1 MTFLYYPFPAKQNYD
16 PKVVGEE
23 IPYFKPTFKRNML
36 IIRFNRIQN
45 EQVHKVLKAKELGNA
60 LDNPSSSNDGRRIF

>member
-1 MTFLYYPFPAKQNYD
+1 MIFYIILSHCNIIMTQRLLEKRFLILSQLTKYAHNYC
-16 PKVVGEE
+16 
-23 IPYFKPTFKRNML
+23 
-36 IIRFNRIQN
+36 RFNRIQN